1 MRWYES
7 IGREQWKALA
17 AAQLGWMLDA
27 TDVMLYAFALTS
39 IQTEFKLSSGTAG
52 LLMTATLVSSSAGG
66 ILSGWLSD
74 RYGRVRILTYSILTY
89 SVFTAMTATAS
100 SVGALLVWRTLV
112 GLGLGGEWSAG
123 SVLVAEVFPAEH
135 RGKVIGI
142 MQSGWAIGYIFAA
155 LLAATILPVYGWRP
169 LFVVGLF
176 PALLAAWVRRSVP
189 EPEIWKSA
197 RSAARQTPA
206 RALSI
211 FRPPLVRNTGVAIL
225 LSTTVL
231 FAYWGLF
238 SWLPAYLATPLAR
251 GGAGLSLVRSSAWI
265 IAVQAGAFLG
275 YALFG
280 YFSDR
285 FGRRPSFMVFVL
297 GAAALTPLYGLL
309 GRHPVALM
317 LLGPLIG
324 FFGHGY
330 FSVFGALLAELFPS
344 SVRGMAQGLC
354 YNVGRAAG
362 GLAPLVIGG
371 LADLYGI
378 GPALAVTSLFFL
390 AAAGLIWLLPETRGE
405 KLA

>member
-1 MRWYES
+1 VRWYES

-39 IQTEFKLSSGTAG
+39 IQTEFGLSSGTAG

-74 RYGRVRILTYSILTY
+74 RYGRVRMLTYSILTY

-100 SVGALLVWRTLV
+100 SVGALLLWRTLV

-206 RALSI
+206 RFLSI
-211 FRPPLVRNTGVAIL
+211 FRPPLVRNTGVAML
-225 LSTTVL
+225 LATTVL

-275 YALFG
+275 YASFG

-285 FGRRPSFMVFVL
+285 FGRRPSFMAFVL
-297 GAAALTPLYGLL
+297 GAAVLTPLYGQC
-309 GRHPVALM
+309 GRYPVALM

-362 GLAPLVIGG
+362 GLAPLVIGR
-371 LADLYGI
+371 LADLHGI

-405 KLA
+405 ELA

>member
-17 AAQLGWMLDA
+17 AAQFGWMLDA
-27 TDVMLYAFALTS
+27 TDVMLYTFALTS
-39 IQTEFKLSSGTAG
+39 IQAEFRLSSGAAG
-52 LLMTATLVSSSAGG
+52 LLMTMTLVSSSVGG
-66 ILSGWLSD
+66 ILFGWLSD
-74 RYGRVRILTYSILTY
+74 RCGRVRMLTWSILAY
-89 SVFTAMTATAS
+89 AVFTGLTATATS
-100 SVGALLVWRTLV
+100 AAALLVWRALV

-123 SVLVAEVFPAEH
+123 SVLVAEVFPSEH

-142 MQSGWAIGYIFAA
+142 MQSGWALGYIIAAVLAA
-155 LLAATILPVYGWRP
+155 LILPAYGWRP
-169 LFVVGLF
+169 LFVIGLF
-176 PALLAAWVRRSVP
+176 PALLAAWVRRSVA
-189 EPEIWKSA
+189 EPEIWKSS
-197 RSAARQTPA
+197 RRAAGTSRV
-206 RALSI
+206 RAASI
-211 FRPPLVRNTGVAIL
+211 FRPPLVRKTVIAML
-225 LSTTVL
+225 LATTVL

-251 GGAGLSLVRSSAWI
+251 GGAGLSQVRSSAWI

-285 FGRRPSFMVFVL
+285 FGRRPSFVAFVL
-297 GAAALTPLYGLL
+297 GAAALTPLYSL
-309 GRHPVALM
+309 GGRNHVAL
-317 LLGPLIG
+317 LLMGPLVG

-344 SVRGMAQGLC
+344 AVRGMAQGLC

-371 LADLYGI
+371 LAEVYGI
-378 GPALAVTSLFFL
+378 GSSLAVTSLFFL

-405 KLA
+405 ELA

>member
-1 MRWYES
+1 VRWYES

-39 IQTEFKLSSGTAG
+39 IQVEFRLSSGTAG

-74 RYGRVRILTYSILTY
+74 RYGRVRMLTYSILAY

-100 SVGALLVWRTLV
+100 SAGALLMWRALV

-123 SVLVAEVFPAEH
+123 SVLVAEAFPAEH

-176 PALLAAWVRRSVP
+176 PALVAAWVRRSVP
-189 EPEIWKSA
+189 EPEIWKTS
-197 RSAARQTPA
+197 RSAAQRTTT
-206 RALSI
+206 RSVSI
-211 FRPPLVRNTGVAIL
+211 FRPPLVRNTVVAML
-225 LSTTVL
+225 LATAVL

-275 YALFG
+275 YTLFG

-285 FGRRPSFMVFVL
+285 FGRRPSFVAFVL
-297 GAAALTPLYGLL
+297 GAAVLTPLYGLG
-309 GRHPVALM
+309 GRYPVALM
-317 LLGPLIG
+317 LMGPLVG

-344 SVRGMAQGLC
+344 AVRGMAQGLC

-362 GLAPLVIGG
+362 GLAPLVIGR

-390 AAAGLIWLLPETRGE
+390 AAAGLMWLLPETRGE